1 MSKTCA
7 LNVRVAS
14 GAAAATTAVL
24 INRQGTPL
32 NGAIY
37 WAIQAGFG
45 GGKYAAKIASQ
56 GCALQHLP
64 LTKELRT
71 SPQCLH
77 LSECSLTGILT
88 QVA

>member
-1 MSKTCA
+1 MYNRAAVMLELGQRQRGCLLDRPKFKAEECCA
-7 LNVRVAS
+7 LA
-14 GAAAATTAVL
+14 GAAASTAVL

-56 GCALQHLP
+56 GCAH
-64 LTKELRT
+64 
-71 SPQCLH
+71 H
-77 LSECSLTGILT
+77 SLGHCT
-88 QVA
+88 A